1 MHVHVYQMSNE
12 HVIHVS
18 CVSLFRIRMELYL
31 EEEEE
36 KERQKEKVIYIL
48 QR

>member
-1 MHVHVYQMSNE
+1 MSNK
-12 HVIHVS
+12 HVIS

>member
-1 MHVHVYQMSNE
+1 MYIICLQNE
-12 HVIHVS
+12 HVIS
-18 CVSLFRIRMELYL
+18 CASLFRIRMELYL

-36 KERQKEKVIYIL
+36 KERQKEKVIYSL